1 MLKVKGYLKL
11 IEATDVDINALIN
24 DELVKRQNLFSSKKT
39 LNHLLDDKYL
49 YPNRYNSDYEIIR
62 YFDVE
67 FITFEELKTTR
78 NWDKKIED
86 KSSDGTLYA
95 VMLESI
101 EEYKGSI
108 EIIKEINHKRIIF
121 ILPKKLVNIDDLLK
135 KIRCH

>member
-1 MLKVKGYLKL
+1 MMSLLKDRTYL
-11 IEATDVDINALIN
+11 V
-24 DELVKRQNLFSSKKT
+24 VKT

-121 ILPKKLVNIDDLLK
+121 ILPKNLL
-135 KIRCH
+135 I